1 MAINFYMQKTF
12 LFCLFF
18 FCAFLLAAQE
28 GKTTFDYLLLPAST
42 RSAALGGTN
51 ISIIESD
58 ASLVNNNP
66 ALLGSEMNLNLNISY
81 LSYIADIGIGSVTF
95 AKALGEKTAWG
106 IGVNYADYGK
116 MYEATYE
123 GIQGELRAADF
134 CGNIFL
140 SRDLT
145 DKIRGGITAKFIYS
159 NYYHNTAIGLGVDL
173 GLSYYDVDREFSIGL
188 VGKNLGRQIKA
199 YEEELASLPWD
210 IQLGF
215 SKKLDHA
222 PIRFSVTGVYLK
234 QWQFDN
240 FYGKKESFVKTLSKH
255 LIFGVD
261 IVPSD
266 NFWIGL
272 GYNPKRSSDM
282 SLGEGNKFAGFSIGA
297 GLKVKAFGFGCSIG
311 QYHPSATSLLFNI
324 STSFADIKL

>member
-1 MAINFYMQKTF
+1 MQKIF
-12 LFCLFF
+12 FFCLFF

-28 GKTTFDYLLLPAST
+28 GKTTFDYLLLPSST

-58 ASLVNNNP
+58 ISLINNNP

-95 AKALGEKTAWG
+95 AKAWGEKTAWG
-106 IGVNYADYGK
+106 IGVNYADNGK
-116 MYEATYE
+116 MYEATHE

-240 FYGKKESFVKTLSKH
+240 FYGKKESFFKTLSKH

-266 NFWIGL
+266 NFWIGV
-272 GYNPKRSSDM
+272 GYNPKRASDM
-282 SLGEGNKFAGFSIGA
+282 SLEEGNKFAGFSIGA